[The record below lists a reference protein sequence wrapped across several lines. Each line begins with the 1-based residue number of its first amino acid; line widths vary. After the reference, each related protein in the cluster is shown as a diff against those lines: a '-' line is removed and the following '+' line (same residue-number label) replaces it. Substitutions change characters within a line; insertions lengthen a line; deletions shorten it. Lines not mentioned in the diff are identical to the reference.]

1 MAKSLNKAQ
10 VNHLRRL
17 LGWMRCEVGQS
28 PEEMVTM
35 MKGLLPRLG
44 PVSED
49 GKQRLVEAH
58 QAAARVPKY
67 IRAAI
72 KALEPVVAESRGE
85 IVDAEVTA
93 GLPQKRRSRPKVQVS
108 QQAVPYG
115 GAPYGGVVR
124 QRLLP
129 EPCMHGLWLCD
140 LCQRPM

>member
-1 MAKSLNKAQ
+1 MAKELNKAQ

-35 MKGLLPRLG
+35 MRGLLPRLG
-44 PVSED
+44 PISDD
-49 GKQRLVEAH
+49 GKQRLVESH

-72 KALEPVVAESRGE
+72 KALEPVVEESKGQ

-93 GLPQKRRSRPKVQVS
+93 GLPATRRSRPKRQVS
-108 QQAVPYG
+108 QQKM
-115 GAPYGGVVR
+115 
-124 QRLLP
+124 LK
-129 EPCMHGLWLCD
+129 
-140 LCQRPM
+140 